1 LPRPSRPVPL
11 HIAGPLFAAGGAAL
25 TLLLVNAAPAAYGK
39 RRVNW
44 QYSVTPSVQ
53 LGVRDKFGEKG
64 SYNAVFHV
72 TMPDRKTVRA
82 TRKVSAAGF
91 GYVTFPQDFNADVP
105 TGRYTWRCVVGGEVA
120 VQGRF
125 DVKYSNGT
133 STLSF
138 TD

>member
-1 LPRPSRPVPL
+1 MLRPLRPIPL
-11 HIAGPLFAAGGAAL
+11 LVAGPLFAAGGAAL
-25 TLLLVNAAPAAYGK
+25 TLLLVNAPAAFGK

-44 QYSVTPSVQ
+44 QYSITPSIQ

-64 SYNAVFHV
+64 SYTAVFNV
-72 TMPDRKTVRA
+72 TMPDRKTVRT
-82 TRKVSAAGF
+82 TRKVSADGF

-125 DVKYSNGT
+125 DVKYANGVN
-133 STLSF
+133 TLSF